1 MIKKIVTAIDGSSI
15 SLSACEYAINLAK
28 TLEAGLEVL
37 YVVDRRKTQIPF
49 MYAGGAYDIAY
60 ERIYIP
66 PDQELK
72 QFYDKLQE
80 DLHRFGENCIARCR
94 EKAEQLGVSLNAQ
107 IREGFPAEIIEEV
120 AHSGDLLILGR
131 RGENAQYKRE
141 TVGSTTEEL
150 VRRSP
155 RPVIVVTESY
165 RQPAKRILFPYDE
178 SRSAEN
184 ALQFYI
190 HSFAGV
196 AEELIFLCAED
207 VEGDLSPVE
216 TEIAYLREHHV
227 QVRVVRDEK
236 PPVHAIGRV
245 AEQEQVDMVMMGS
258 HGHNKLFDYLIGSNT
273 VHVIRKSDLP
283 VLVVY

>member
-1 MIKKIVTAIDGSSI
+1 MIRKILAAIDGSSI
-15 SLSACEYAINLAK
+15 SLAACEYAFTIARSVNA
-28 TLEAGLEVL
+28 TVEVL
-37 YVVDRRKTQIPF
+37 FVVDRRKTQIPF

-72 QFYDKLQE
+72 QFYDKLSA
-80 DLHRFGENCIARCR
+80 DLHRFAENCISKCR
-94 EKAEQLGVSLNAQ
+94 EIADGKGVNMEAE
-107 IREGFPAEIIEEV
+107 IRDGFPAEVIDEV
-120 AHSGDLLILGR
+120 AHSADLLVLGR
-131 RGENAQYKRE
+131 RGENEQYRRE
-141 TVGSTTEEL
+141 TVGSTTEEV

-155 RPVIVVTESY
+155 RPVLVVTAGSRE
-165 RQPAKRILFPYDE
+165 PKRILFPYDE

-190 HSFAGV
+190 HSFASV

-207 VEGDLSPVE
+207 VEGDLSTVE
-216 TEIAYLREHHV
+216 SEVTFLKEHNIKVKVV
-227 QVRVVRDEK
+227 QDEK
-236 PPVHAIGRV
+236 PPIHAIGKV
-245 AEQEQVDMVMMGS
+245 AEQEKVDMVMMGS
-258 HGHNKLFDYLIGSNT
+258 HGRNKLFDYLIGSTT